1 MPGNSAALMA
11 GSAELIANPDELM
24 ANSVQARQ
32 RTADRGKGPAE
43 GRRDAASVTGIGFLL
58 SSKKAA

>member
-1 MPGNSAALMA
+1 MA